1 MTIQMTADWEDKI
14 LSVPSGVWL
23 FLIAEHIP
31 TNVKL
36 ILASPQPPT
45 LARLSSLAW
54 SDTTDGG
61 VFAWR
66 FKPNGKQVSVQT
78 TGYLCIGSAHRYRC
92 GLSGRRRRL
101 LLPSL
106 GRREEALISK
116 IKRLDL
122 SPDGEFITLFT
133 VPFKNGSFDDVEN
146 VKALVTLARMVLM
159 IWLGAVDER
168 WKPAI
173 KDLVPCGLEHIKY
186 LGLAG
191 DNPLAT
197 NFKGQRWNKEERN
210 HEGAE

>member
-1 MTIQMTADWEDKI
+1 M
-14 LSVPSGVWL
+14 PSGIWL
-23 FLIAEHIP
+23 FLIMEHILI
-31 TNVKL
+31 NIKL
-36 ILASPQPPT
+36 ILALPQPLT

-54 SDTTDGG
+54 SDITDGG
-61 VFAWR
+61 VFIWR
-66 FKPNGKQVSVQT
+66 FKPNRKQVSVQT
-78 TGYLCIGSAHRYRC
+78 TGYLYIGSAYRYYY

-133 VPFKNGSFDDVEN
+133 VPFKNGSFNDIEN
-146 VKALVTLARMVLM
+146 VKALVILARMVLI
-159 IWLGAVDER
+159 IWLGAINER

>member
-1 MTIQMTADWEDKI
+1 M
-14 LSVPSGVWL
+14 
-23 FLIAEHIP
+23 
-31 TNVKL
+31 
-36 ILASPQPPT
+36 
-45 LARLSSLAW
+45 
-54 SDTTDGG
+54 
-61 VFAWR
+61 
-66 FKPNGKQVSVQT
+66 
-78 TGYLCIGSAHRYRC
+78 
-92 GLSGRRRRL
+92 

-191 DNPLAT
+191 ENPLAI
-197 NFKGQRWNKEERN
+197 NFKRAKVE
-210 HEGAE
+210 